1 MSLTKQKSKKVN
13 LTSND
18 SGDESEHELF
28 YYAND
33 RIKLM
38 KEVLKL
44 IKPKKIKAIAPDVMK
59 DLDIDEINSILL
71 EELLGISNKR
81 LKHILN
87 GDNFDTVSTSSESE
101 TEQQPIDII
110 SLDDISDT
118 DDDFG
123 LASVNTNNEDSKGIK
138 IKKKIHKEK
147 KKVKEIKKETGQS
160 SKTKDTNPVEKVIS
174 DNENDKL
181 MNVLEILELQ
191 ARARAIRS
199 QLALENIN
207 KKRASTENTTKA
219 IDDDDDDHAIII
231 SSPKNEEIVIT
242 SSESEDEGNNKKEQ
256 QLNIIEKEIDGNRQ
270 ENDFNKD
277 RDKDSNKI
285 EDKNQTSNTEK
296 NNLSDK
302 EGEAL
307 EQAVEKDKIVA
318 DESLEKSDKSQI
330 QEKNI
335 LNTTDDKNKKNYI
348 EDKNDAAYK
357 SDSDND
363 VINLDS
369 EDIEN
374 V

>member
-256 QLNIIEKEIDGNRQ
+256 QLNIIEKEFDGNRQ

-318 DESLEKSDKSQI
+318 DESLEK
-330 QEKNI
+330 
-335 LNTTDDKNKKNYI
+335 
-348 EDKNDAAYK
+348 
-357 SDSDND
+357 
-363 VINLDS
+363 VINLKFRKR
-369 EDIEN
+369 IF
-374 V
+374 

>member
-1 MSLTKQKSKKVN
+1 MSSTKQKSKKINVN
-13 LTSND
+13 STD

-33 RIKLM
+33 RIRLM

-44 IKPKKIKAIAPDVMK
+44 IKPKKIKAIAPDFMK
-59 DLDIDEINSILL
+59 NLDIDEINSILL

-81 LKHILN
+81 LRHILN
-87 GDNFDTVSTSSESE
+87 GDNIDTVSTSSESE
-101 TEQQPIDII
+101 QEQPPIDVI

-123 LASVNTNNEDSKGIK
+123 LGSVNTSNGNV
-138 IKKKIHKEK
+138 KKDTSDKTKSHKEK
-147 KKVKEIKKETGQS
+147 KRTKEIKKEKGHNS
-160 SKTKDTNPVEKVIS
+160 TKKIGAE
-174 DNENDKL
+174 NESDKL

-199 QLALENIN
+199 QLALESIH
-207 KKRASTENTTKA
+207 KKSGTVEMSQT
-219 IDDDDDDHAIII
+219 IEDDDDTAVIL

-242 SSESEDEGNNKKEQ
+242 SSDSEREGSWKKEKR
-256 QLNIIEKEIDGNRQ
+256 LHGNSKEKDLISRSESKSDEQNSGDKQ
-270 ENDFNKD
+270 ENE
-277 RDKDSNKI
+277 SCSI
-285 EDKNQTSNTEK
+285 GK
-296 NNLSDK
+296 NNL
-302 EGEAL
+302 A
-307 EQAVEKDKIVA
+307 KDNV
-318 DESLEKSDKSQI
+318 Q
-330 QEKNI
+330 N
-335 LNTTDDKNKKNYI
+335 DKNKLLEKESAVKKLSENVLDEKMI
-348 EDKNDAAYK
+348 DTTSSKDPNKENSNNDKNDAVYR